1 MSEEEVKIF
10 MDENERL
17 YAVTENGDRYI
28 LVPYE
33 KDGVFAEWKN
43 QSKNLY
49 KHLDTMEDRKE

>member
-1 MSEEEVKIF
+1 MSEQELKIF
-10 MDENERL
+10 IDENERL

-43 QSKNLY
+43 QSKNLS
-49 KHLDTMEDRKE
+49 KT